1 MARLGPPPHYH
12 NWTPEKLKEEIEK
25 LQEKGKEL
33 MRTYSDAHRRLR
45 DNQKTIRSMQYYLV
59 CNSGL
64 RDTLR
69 GWDGGNI

>member
-1 MARLGPPPHYH
+1 MARLGRPPHYH

-25 LQEKGKEL
+25 LQEKGKDL
-33 MRTYSDAHRRLR
+33 MREYSRAQRRYR
-45 DNQKTIRSMQYYLV
+45 DNQAAIKDMQFYLI

-69 GWDGGNI
+69 GWNGEGA